1 MVAFQSHVLLGLF
14 FFPFF
19 FFLKISSEWTHEG
32 KRLFGRCVQW
42 WFHLRFQWRPFCLWP
57 ARSFKTEQEHDNS
70 TDSILQPW
78 NSQLLR
84 SVSAAFLLCL
94 YQLMDLKKE
103 KKICFYSRGR
113 VYTDIVTSVGQVFL
127 RNTRVFQRSILL
139 PDSHLMRFVCPQ
151 SAKLLFSLRL
161 AMCVFLELGRVGSFG
176 EGNKVD
182 SVCTEAS
189 KAIPRATGAPPPFP
203 PGS

>member
-1 MVAFQSHVLLGLF
+1 
-14 FFPFF
+14 
-19 FFLKISSEWTHEG
+19 
-32 KRLFGRCVQW
+32 
-42 WFHLRFQWRPFCLWP
+42 
-57 ARSFKTEQEHDNS
+57 
-70 TDSILQPW
+70 
-78 NSQLLR
+78 
-84 SVSAAFLLCL
+84 
-94 YQLMDLKKE
+94 MDLKKE

-176 EGNKVD
+176 EGNEVD